1 LPDGGRGVTAE
12 IEGRMRSEVGA
23 LEALG
28 LSPDEAFVVARMRH
42 DPDVP
47 PTVVDDR
54 SGLVPMLGFAV
65 AAGLAVKIPFA
76 YALDS
81 YAPYALLLTALVG
94 LAAVLTAFLGWR
106 RRQLDLP
113 VLAPV
118 AAVLV
123 LMAVVAWVYPYTSPW
138 HTAVLTLLHA
148 PIAIAVVMGSAYVGA
163 SWRRLAGWLDWVRFI
178 GEFAVFFALI
188 AMGGGLLMGLTAGVF
203 NVVGVNPEHA
213 ITHWILPLGMGGAVI
228 VAAWLVEAKRGLV
241 DAMAPVLAAIFAPL
255 MTLLLIAALMAFV
268 MTGTL
273 DVDREVLILIDVVLV
288 VVLGLHLFWLS
299 SRRPGA
305 RPGWSDRLQ
314 LVLLVAAVVID
325 AVVLVS
331 LAGRIGEYGASPN
344 KIAALGENV
353 LLAAGLIGSAWLLTG
368 FLRGRLNLVTLER
381 WQTVVLAVIGAWA
394 LIVAVGFPIGFG
406 FR

>member
-1 LPDGGRGVTAE
+1 
-12 IEGRMRSEVGA
+12 
-23 LEALG
+23 
-28 LSPDEAFVVARMRH
+28 
-42 DPDVP
+42 
-47 PTVVDDR
+47 
-54 SGLVPMLGFAV
+54 
-65 AAGLAVKIPFA
+65 
-76 YALDS
+76 
-81 YAPYALLLTALVG
+81 
-94 LAAVLTAFLGWR
+94 
-106 RRQLDLP
+106 
-113 VLAPV
+113 
-118 AAVLV
+118 
-123 LMAVVAWVYPYTSPW
+123 
-138 HTAVLTLLHA
+138 
-148 PIAIAVVMGSAYVGA
+148 
-163 SWRRLAGWLDWVRFI
+163 
-178 GEFAVFFALI
+178 
-188 AMGGGLLMGLTAGVF
+188 
-203 NVVGVNPEHA
+203 
-213 ITHWILPLGMGGAVI
+213 
-228 VAAWLVEAKRGLV
+228 
-241 DAMAPVLAAIFAPL
+241 
-255 MTLLLIAALMAFV
+255 
-268 MTGTL
+268 
-273 DVDREVLILIDVVLV
+273 VLILIDVVLV